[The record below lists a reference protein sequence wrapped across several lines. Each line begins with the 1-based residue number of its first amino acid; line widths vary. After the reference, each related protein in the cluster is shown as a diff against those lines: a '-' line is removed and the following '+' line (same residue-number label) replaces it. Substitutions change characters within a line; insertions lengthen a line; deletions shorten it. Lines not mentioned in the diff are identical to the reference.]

1 MKSVMEA
8 SFVLLHLCVVQLE
21 EGVVVV
27 GVVIHPLVQHCHVAV
42 DLLAA
47 LVQGPVLATLPAT
60 ALFSPAAQ
68 THTHTHMRAHRHS
81 VSHVKELIW

>member
-1 MKSVMEA
+1 MKSVMEV

-47 LVQGPVLATLPAT
+47 LVQGPVLTTLPAT
-60 ALFSPAAQ
+60 ALLSPAAQ
-68 THTHTHMRAHRHS
+68 THTHMRAHKHS